1 MARLIRCDCGYAA
14 RGETEEE
21 LLADARKHIEESHPD
36 LAGKIS
42 REDLLA
48 MAEEA

>member
-1 MARLIRCDCGYAA
+1 MAKVIKCDCGYVA
-14 RGETEEE
+14 RGGTDEE

-36 LAGKIS
+36 LAGQIS

-48 MAEEA
+48 MAEEE